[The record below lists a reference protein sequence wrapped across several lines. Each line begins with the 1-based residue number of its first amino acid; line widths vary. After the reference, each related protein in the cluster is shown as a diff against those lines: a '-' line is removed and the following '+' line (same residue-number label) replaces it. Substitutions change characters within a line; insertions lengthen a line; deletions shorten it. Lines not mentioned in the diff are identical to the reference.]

1 MWPRICATGE
11 LKLEEITAASW
22 HRVGDHNTAI
32 RQPYLL
38 PLRLPETTVRI
49 GDDAGCEGLGNSFAE
64 MRQTFPKRWLAR
76 STGVRSASVRAV
88 AASSSINSIFSPSTP
103 SIYSSAIG
111 HIFLCLRPGSPPS
124 LPSNFPAYPVGS
136 PPSRSISKRE
146 SSSSS
151 ACARHVSTNVR

>member
-49 GDDAGCEGLGNSFAE
+49 GDDAAAKVWATASPRCGRHF
-64 MRQTFPKRWLAR
+64 
-76 STGVRSASVRAV
+76 RSAGWRDRPACGAQVRA
-88 AASSSINSIFSPSTP
+88 
-103 SIYSSAIG
+103 G
-111 HIFLCLRPGSPPS
+111 H
-124 LPSNFPAYPVGS
+124 N
-136 PPSRSISKRE
+136 
-146 SSSSS
+146 
-151 ACARHVSTNVR
+151 

>member
-1 MWPRICATGE
+1 MWPRICATDE

-38 PLRLPETTVRI
+38 PLRLPETAVRI

-76 STGVRSASVRAV
+76 STGVRSASTCWAQLIKSDRAV
-88 AASSSINSIFSPSTP
+88 LTF
-103 SIYSSAIG
+103 G
-111 HIFLCLRPGSPPS
+111 RDLRWENRQVRSRLKRLPGSAACNILREPDFT
-124 LPSNFPAYPVGS
+124 NCPV
-136 PPSRSISKRE
+136 K
-146 SSSSS
+146 
-151 ACARHVSTNVR
+151 TD